1 MKLHRIFQLS
11 ILLIIC
17 VFVSSQIAVAGS
29 IKQRMKQRLPVIAH
43 LKAKGLIGENNR
55 GYLGYVTSAK
65 PKQDVIA
72 AENRDRKTVYEY
84 FAKQQNTSVELV
96 EKIQAKRKA
105 AKTKPGEFFQ
115 GPDGVWHRK

>member
-1 MKLHRIFQLS
+1 MHRIFKLG
-11 ILLIIC
+11 ILLVIC
-17 VFVSSQIAVAGS
+17 FFISSQFAFAGS

-55 GYLGYVTSAK
+55 GYLGYVTKAK
-65 PKQDVIA
+65 PEQAVIA
-72 AENRDRKTVYEY
+72 AENKDRRMVYEY
-84 FAKQQNTSVELV
+84 FAKQQHTSVELV